1 MRNHLREFL
10 IATSQQGCSEN
21 RNGGNMPSTY
31 AHYRM
36 GQEVYRNLTG
46 KPKQIIEK
54 YKELYDIGLHGP
66 DILFYYKP
74 LFANPVNH
82 VGYAMHDR
90 PGIEFFR
97 QASLVMQKA
106 ENKEACE
113 AYIYGFCCHFALD
126 VSCHGY
132 IDEKIAES
140 GVSHTEIE
148 VEFDR
153 KLMLT
158 DGFNP
163 LTHNLTGHIHPTL
176 KNAEVISPF
185 YKNVTPQQAEQAL
198 QGIIT
203 NNKLL
208 IAPSYFKRF
217 LIYGL
222 LKATGNYKEMHG
234 LLVNYSENPQCT
246 DSTQM
251 LMQLYRDAEKLAERL
266 IDEYEDSAS
275 GKIPFDKRYG
285 LTFGGKEKDEPLE
298 MCG

>member
-1 MRNHLREFL
+1 
-10 IATSQQGCSEN
+10 
-21 RNGGNMPSTY
+21 
-31 AHYRM
+31 
-36 GQEVYRNLTG
+36 
-46 KPKQIIEK
+46 
-54 YKELYDIGLHGP
+54 
-66 DILFYYKP
+66 
-74 LFANPVNH
+74 
-82 VGYAMHDR
+82 
-90 PGIEFFR
+90 
-97 QASLVMQKA
+97 MQKA

-132 IDEKIAES
+132 IDKKIAES

-198 QGIIT
+198 QGMIT